1 MNFQQ
6 TSKSILATVLVLGTV
21 VFVNGCG
28 KNVEVARVDSGK
40 EIALTDKWNDEDSR
54 LVAEEMINDM
64 LSYPWISQFN
74 QRFPG
79 KEPLLTVQR
88 VRNKSHEH
96 IAVDTFVNDIKRAVI
111 RSGKAGF
118 IATLEERQDTR
129 AELADQDMN
138 ASADTRMEMGE
149 EDGANF
155 ALSGTIN
162 SIVDQLD
169 GQRVTYYQVDLKLIN
184 LQTAREVWNGSK
196 KIKKFMERKSFLSR
210 VWNSDS
216 QTLISSAIN
225 YM

>member
-40 EIALTDKWNDEDSR
+40 EIALTAKWNDEDSR

-79 KEPLLTVQR
+79 KEPLVTVQR

-169 GQRVTYYQVDLKLIN
+169 NQRVTYYQVDLKLIN

-196 KIKKFMERKSFLSR
+196 KIKKFMERKSFSF
-210 VWNSDS
+210 
-216 QTLISSAIN
+216 
-225 YM
+225 

>member
-21 VFVNGCG
+21 VFVDGCG
-28 KNVEVARVDSGK
+28 KSVEVARVDSGK

-64 LSYPWISQFN
+64 LNYPWISQFN

-79 KEPLLTVQR
+79 KEPLVTVQR

-96 IAVDTFVNDIKRAVI
+96 IAVNTFVNDIKRAVI

-196 KIKKFMERKSFLSR
+196 KIKKFMERKSFSF
-210 VWNSDS
+210 
-216 QTLISSAIN
+216 
-225 YM
+225 

>member
-6 TSKSILATVLVLGTV
+6 TSKSILVTVLVLGTV
-21 VFVNGCG
+21 VFINGCG
-28 KNVEVARVDSGK
+28 KSVEVARVDSGK

-79 KEPLLTVQR
+79 KEPLVTVQR

-169 GQRVTYYQVDLKLIN
+169 NQRVTYYQVDLKLIN

-196 KIKKFMERKSFLSR
+196 KIKKFMERKSFSF
-210 VWNSDS
+210 
-216 QTLISSAIN
+216 
-225 YM
+225 

>member
-79 KEPLLTVQR
+79 KEPLVTMQR

-196 KIKKFMERKSFLSR
+196 KIKKFMERKSFSF
-210 VWNSDS
+210 
-216 QTLISSAIN
+216 
-225 YM
+225 

>member
-6 TSKSILATVLVLGTV
+6 TSKSILVTVLVLGTV

-28 KNVEVARVDSGK
+28 KSVEVARVDSGK
-40 EIALTDKWNDEDSR
+40 EIVLTDKWNDEDSR

-79 KEPLLTVQR
+79 KEPLVTVQR

-196 KIKKFMERKSFLSR
+196 KIKKFMERKSFSF
-210 VWNSDS
+210 
-216 QTLISSAIN
+216 
-225 YM
+225 

>member
-1 MNFQQ
+1 MKFQQ
-6 TSKSILATVLVLGTV
+6 TSKSILATVLILGTV

-28 KNVEVARVDSGK
+28 KSVEVARVNSGK

-79 KEPLLTVQR
+79 KEPLVTVQR

-196 KIKKFMERKSFLSR
+196 KIKKFMERKSFSF
-210 VWNSDS
+210 
-216 QTLISSAIN
+216 
-225 YM
+225 

>member
-28 KNVEVARVDSGK
+28 KSVEVARVDSGK

-79 KEPLLTVQR
+79 KEPLVTVQR

-118 IATLEERQDTR
+118 VATLEERQDTR

-149 EDGANF
+149 GDGANF

-169 GQRVTYYQVDLKLIN
+169 GQRVSYYQVDLKLIN

-196 KIKKFMERKSFLSR
+196 KIKKFMERKSFSF
-210 VWNSDS
+210 
-216 QTLISSAIN
+216 
-225 YM
+225 

>member
-6 TSKSILATVLVLGTV
+6 TSKSILVTVLVLGTV

-28 KNVEVARVDSGK
+28 KSVEVARVDSGK

-79 KEPLLTVQR
+79 KEPLVTVQR

-155 ALSGTIN
+155 ALSGAIN

-169 GQRVTYYQVDLKLIN
+169 NQRVTYYQVDLKLIN

-196 KIKKFMERKSFLSR
+196 KIKKFMERKSFSF
-210 VWNSDS
+210 
-216 QTLISSAIN
+216 
-225 YM
+225 

>member
-1 MNFQQ
+1 MKFQQ
-6 TSKSILATVLVLGTV
+6 TSKSILATVLILGTV

-28 KNVEVARVDSGK
+28 KSVEVARVNSGK

-79 KEPLLTVQR
+79 KEPLVTVQR

-96 IAVDTFVNDIKRAVI
+96 VAVGTFVNDIKRAVI

-169 GQRVTYYQVDLKLIN
+169 NQRVTYYQVDLKLIN

-196 KIKKFMERKSFLSR
+196 KIKKFMERKSFSF
-210 VWNSDS
+210 
-216 QTLISSAIN
+216 
-225 YM
+225 

>member
-6 TSKSILATVLVLGTV
+6 TSKSILVTVLVLGTV

-79 KEPLLTVQR
+79 KEPLVTVQR

-169 GQRVTYYQVDLKLIN
+169 NQRVTYYQVDLKLIN

-196 KIKKFMERKSFLSR
+196 KIKKFMERKSFSF
-210 VWNSDS
+210 
-216 QTLISSAIN
+216 
-225 YM
+225 

>member
-21 VFVNGCG
+21 VLVNGCG
-28 KNVEVARVDSGK
+28 KSVEVARVDSGK

-79 KEPLLTVQR
+79 KEPLVTVQR

-96 IAVDTFVNDIKRAVI
+96 LAVDTFVNDIKRAVI

-184 LQTAREVWNGSK
+184 LQTAREVWNGRK
-196 KIKKFMERKSFLSR
+196 IIKKFMERKSFSF
-210 VWNSDS
+210 
-216 QTLISSAIN
+216 
-225 YM
+225 

>member
-6 TSKSILATVLVLGTV
+6 TSKSILVTILVLGTV

-28 KNVEVARVDSGK
+28 KSVEVARVDSGK

-79 KEPLLTVQR
+79 KEPLVTVQR

-138 ASADTRMEMGE
+138 ASTDTRMEMGE

-196 KIKKFMERKSFLSR
+196 KIKKFMERKSFSF
-210 VWNSDS
+210 
-216 QTLISSAIN
+216 
-225 YM
+225 

>member
-28 KNVEVARVDSGK
+28 KSVEVARVDSGK

-64 LSYPWISQFN
+64 LSYPWISQFD

-79 KEPLLTVQR
+79 KEPLVTVQR

-196 KIKKFMERKSFLSR
+196 KIKKFMERKSFSF
-210 VWNSDS
+210 
-216 QTLISSAIN
+216 
-225 YM
+225 

>member
-1 MNFQQ
+1 MSFQQ
-6 TSKSILATVLVLGTV
+6 TSKSILVTILVLGTV
-21 VFVNGCG
+21 VFVNGCS
-28 KNVEVARVDSGK
+28 KSVEVARVDSGK

-54 LVAEEMINDM
+54 LVAEDIINDM

-79 KEPLLTVQR
+79 KEPLVTVQR
-88 VRNKSHEH
+88 VQNKSHEH

-196 KIKKFMERKSFLSR
+196 KIKKFMERKSFSF
-210 VWNSDS
+210 
-216 QTLISSAIN
+216 
-225 YM
+225 

>member
-21 VFVNGCG
+21 VLVNGCG
-28 KNVEVARVDSGK
+28 KSVEVARVDSGK

-64 LSYPWISQFN
+64 LNYPWISQFN

-79 KEPLLTVQR
+79 KEPLVTVQR

-96 IAVDTFVNDIKRAVI
+96 IAVNTFVNDIKRAVI

-196 KIKKFMERKSFLSR
+196 KIKKFMERKSFSF
-210 VWNSDS
+210 
-216 QTLISSAIN
+216 
-225 YM
+225 

>member
-1 MNFQQ
+1 MKFQQ
-6 TSKSILATVLVLGTV
+6 TSKSILATVLILGTV

-28 KNVEVARVDSGK
+28 KSVEVARVDSGK

-79 KEPLLTVQR
+79 KEPLVTVQR

-155 ALSGTIN
+155 TLSGTIN
-162 SIVDQLD
+162 SMVDQLD
-169 GQRVTYYQVDLKLIN
+169 NQRVTYYQVDLKLIN

-196 KIKKFMERKSFLSR
+196 KIKKFMERKSFSF
-210 VWNSDS
+210 
-216 QTLISSAIN
+216 
-225 YM
+225 

>member
-1 MNFQQ
+1 MKFQQ
-6 TSKSILATVLVLGTV
+6 TSKSILATVLILGTV

-28 KNVEVARVDSGK
+28 KSVEVARVDSGR
-40 EIALTDKWNDEDSR
+40 EIVLTDKWNDEDSR

-79 KEPLLTVQR
+79 KEPLVTVQR

-155 ALSGTIN
+155 TLSGTIN

-169 GQRVTYYQVDLKLIN
+169 NQRVTYYQVDLKLIN

-196 KIKKFMERKSFLSR
+196 KIKKFMERKSFSF
-210 VWNSDS
+210 
-216 QTLISSAIN
+216 
-225 YM
+225 

>member
-6 TSKSILATVLVLGTV
+6 TSKIILATVLVLGTV

-79 KEPLLTVQR
+79 KEPLVTVQR

-169 GQRVTYYQVDLKLIN
+169 GQRLTYYQVDLKLIN

-196 KIKKFMERKSFLSR
+196 KIKKFMERKSFSF
-210 VWNSDS
+210 
-216 QTLISSAIN
+216 
-225 YM
+225 

>member
-6 TSKSILATVLVLGTV
+6 TSKSILVTVLVLGTV

-28 KNVEVARVDSGK
+28 KSVEVARVDSGK

-79 KEPLLTVQR
+79 KEPLVTVQR

-196 KIKKFMERKSFLSR
+196 KIKKFMERKSFSL
-210 VWNSDS
+210 
-216 QTLISSAIN
+216 
-225 YM
+225 

>member
-1 MNFQQ
+1 MKFQQ
-6 TSKSILATVLVLGTV
+6 TSKSILATVLILGTV
-21 VFVNGCG
+21 VFVNSCG
-28 KNVEVARVDSGK
+28 KSVEVARVDSGK
-40 EIALTDKWNDEDSR
+40 EIVLTDKWNDEDSR

-79 KEPLLTVQR
+79 KEPLVTVQR

-155 ALSGTIN
+155 TLSGTIN

-169 GQRVTYYQVDLKLIN
+169 NQRVTYYQVDLKLIN

-196 KIKKFMERKSFLSR
+196 KIKKFMERKSFSF
-210 VWNSDS
+210 
-216 QTLISSAIN
+216 
-225 YM
+225 

>member
-6 TSKSILATVLVLGTV
+6 TSKSILVTILVLGTV

-28 KNVEVARVDSGK
+28 KSVEVARVDSGK

-54 LVAEEMINDM
+54 LVVEEMINDM

-79 KEPLLTVQR
+79 KEPLVTVQR

-118 IATLEERQDTR
+118 IVTLEERQDTR

-196 KIKKFMERKSFLSR
+196 KIKKFMERKSFSF
-210 VWNSDS
+210 
-216 QTLISSAIN
+216 
-225 YM
+225 

>member
-79 KEPLLTVQR
+79 KEPLVTMQR

-196 KIKKFMERKSFLSR
+196 KIKKFMERKSFSL
-210 VWNSDS
+210 
-216 QTLISSAIN
+216 
-225 YM
+225 

>member
-6 TSKSILATVLVLGTV
+6 TSKSILVTVLVLGTV

-79 KEPLLTVQR
+79 KEPLVTVQR

-138 ASADTRMEMGE
+138 ASADSRMEMGE

-169 GQRVTYYQVDLKLIN
+169 NQRVTYYQVDLKLIN

-196 KIKKFMERKSFLSR
+196 KIKKFMERKSFSF
-210 VWNSDS
+210 
-216 QTLISSAIN
+216 
-225 YM
+225 

>member
-1 MNFQQ
+1 MKFQQ
-6 TSKSILATVLVLGTV
+6 TSKSILATVLILGTV

-28 KNVEVARVDSGK
+28 KSVEVARVDSGK

-79 KEPLLTVQR
+79 KEPLVTVQR

-155 ALSGTIN
+155 TLSGTIN

-169 GQRVTYYQVDLKLIN
+169 NQRVTYYQVDLKLIN

-196 KIKKFMERKSFLSR
+196 KIKKFMERKSFSF
-210 VWNSDS
+210 
-216 QTLISSAIN
+216 
-225 YM
+225 

>member
-6 TSKSILATVLVLGTV
+6 TSKSILVTVLVLGTV

-28 KNVEVARVDSGK
+28 KSVEVARVDSEK

-79 KEPLLTVQR
+79 KEPLVTVQR

-196 KIKKFMERKSFLSR
+196 KIKKFMERKSFSF
-210 VWNSDS
+210 
-216 QTLISSAIN
+216 
-225 YM
+225 

>member
-96 IAVDTFVNDIKRAVI
+96 IAVDTFVNDVKRAVI

-138 ASADTRMEMGE
+138 ASADSRMEMGE

-169 GQRVTYYQVDLKLIN
+169 NQRVTYYQVDLKLIN

-196 KIKKFMERKSFLSR
+196 KIKKFMERKSFSF
-210 VWNSDS
+210 
-216 QTLISSAIN
+216 
-225 YM
+225 

>member
-1 MNFQQ
+1 MKFQQ
-6 TSKSILATVLVLGTV
+6 TSKSILATVMILVTV

-28 KNVEVARVDSGK
+28 KSVEVARVDSGK

-79 KEPLLTVQR
+79 KEPLVTVQR

-169 GQRVTYYQVDLKLIN
+169 NQRVTYYQVDLKLIN

-196 KIKKFMERKSFLSR
+196 KIKKFMERKSFSF
-210 VWNSDS
+210 
-216 QTLISSAIN
+216 
-225 YM
+225 

>member
-1 MNFQQ
+1 MKFQQ
-6 TSKSILATVLVLGTV
+6 TSKSILATVLILGTV

-28 KNVEVARVDSGK
+28 KSVEVARVDSGK

-79 KEPLLTVQR
+79 KEPLVTVQR

-96 IAVDTFVNDIKRAVI
+96 ITVDTFVNDIKRAVI

-169 GQRVTYYQVDLKLIN
+169 NQRVTYYQVDLKLIN

-196 KIKKFMERKSFLSR
+196 KIKKFMERKSFSF
-210 VWNSDS
+210 
-216 QTLISSAIN
+216 
-225 YM
+225 

>member
-1 MNFQQ
+1 MKFQQ

-21 VFVNGCG
+21 VLVNGCG
-28 KNVEVARVDSGK
+28 KSVEVARVDSGK

-64 LSYPWISQFN
+64 LNYPWISQFN

-79 KEPLLTVQR
+79 KEPLVTVQR

-169 GQRVTYYQVDLKLIN
+169 NQRVTYYQVDLKLIN

-196 KIKKFMERKSFLSR
+196 KIKKFMERKSFSF
-210 VWNSDS
+210 
-216 QTLISSAIN
+216 
-225 YM
+225 

>member
-6 TSKSILATVLVLGTV
+6 TSKSVLATVLVLGTV

-28 KNVEVARVDSGK
+28 KSVEVARVDSGK

-79 KEPLLTVQR
+79 KEPLVTVQR

-169 GQRVTYYQVDLKLIN
+169 NQRVTYYQVDLKLIN

-196 KIKKFMERKSFLSR
+196 KIKKFMERKSFSF
-210 VWNSDS
+210 
-216 QTLISSAIN
+216 
-225 YM
+225 

>member
-6 TSKSILATVLVLGTV
+6 TSKSILVTVLVLGTV

-28 KNVEVARVDSGK
+28 KSVEVARVDSGK

-54 LVAEEMINDM
+54 LVAEDMINDM

-79 KEPLLTVQR
+79 KEPLVTVQR

-196 KIKKFMERKSFLSR
+196 KIKKFMERKSFSF
-210 VWNSDS
+210 
-216 QTLISSAIN
+216 
-225 YM
+225 

>member
-6 TSKSILATVLVLGTV
+6 TSKSILVTILVLGTV

-28 KNVEVARVDSGK
+28 KSVEVARVDSGK

-79 KEPLLTVQR
+79 KEPLVTVQR

-196 KIKKFMERKSFLSR
+196 KIKKFMERKSFSL
-210 VWNSDS
+210 
-216 QTLISSAIN
+216 
-225 YM
+225 

>member
-1 MNFQQ
+1 MKFQQ
-6 TSKSILATVLVLGTV
+6 TSKSILVTVLILGTV

-28 KNVEVARVDSGK
+28 KSVEVARVDSGR
-40 EIALTDKWNDEDSR
+40 EIVLTDKWNDEDSR

-79 KEPLLTVQR
+79 KEPLVTVQR

-169 GQRVTYYQVDLKLIN
+169 NQRVTYYQVDLKLIN

-196 KIKKFMERKSFLSR
+196 KIKKFMERKSFSF
-210 VWNSDS
+210 
-216 QTLISSAIN
+216 
-225 YM
+225 

>member
-6 TSKSILATVLVLGTV
+6 TSKSILATVLVLGIV

-79 KEPLLTVQR
+79 KEPLVTVQR

-169 GQRVTYYQVDLKLIN
+169 NQRVTYYQVDLKLIN

-196 KIKKFMERKSFLSR
+196 KIKKFMERKSFSF
-210 VWNSDS
+210 
-216 QTLISSAIN
+216 
-225 YM
+225 